1 MIFNH
6 TGHGVRNELCEIH
19 GNLYRDLEQ
28 RKIHSPKSKTGKK
41 TAETSGNKKKKK
53 KVKERNGKFLNLS
66 LRSGGLF
73 PSVFLDGH

>member
-1 MIFNH
+1 MKSMVTYIETWSKEKF
-6 TGHGVRNELCEIH
+6 IH
-19 GNLYRDLEQ
+19 LKVKLERRQQ
-28 RKIHSPKSKTGKK
+28 RLQ
-41 TAETSGNKKKKK
+41 EKKKK

>member
-41 TAETSGNKKKKK
+41 TTETSGKKKKK
-53 KVKERNGKFLNLS
+53 GKREKWQVSKSVTEEWRLISLS
-66 LRSGGLF
+66 IS
-73 PSVFLDGH
+73 